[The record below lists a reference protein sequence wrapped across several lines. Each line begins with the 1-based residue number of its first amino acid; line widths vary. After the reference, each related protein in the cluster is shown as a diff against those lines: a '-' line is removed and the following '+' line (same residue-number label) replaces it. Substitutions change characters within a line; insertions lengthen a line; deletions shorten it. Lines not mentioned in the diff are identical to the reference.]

1 MPKSARGPIT
11 IYAPRRVSVRV
22 SLPGGRFNFRSR
34 LKTLISVLIVSGVVV
49 GLYPLIGEVWG
60 VITEGGSAVTL
71 DQVLDENFNLSLV
84 GYLEGTQLKSTATS
98 GAPLTVASTE
108 LVTDLNADLLDGQHG
123 NYYLD
128 WDNAT
133 DKPTVLSSLEG
144 VSNNNGNIDLIAGA
158 NMTITASDI
167 DNTITLAA
175 SAGIGGWVDDGTVVR
190 LETATD
196 WVGIGTAIPGATLD
210 VRGNAVFNENGDDND
225 FRIEGATDANLFI
238 VNAGLD
244 SVQIGVNGLPGG
256 IAEFSSSQIIFGQ
269 GGGVEAPAVD
279 FTVAGELN
287 ADLFQIDAGTNTIL
301 IDGGNTASFSASGI
315 VFNDVG
321 SAAIDIRFE
330 GATDANL
337 LYLDATANFLGI
349 GTDVPDG
356 KLHVFSGSAGVV
368 TAASTSDDL
377 VIENS
382 GIVGMSLLT
391 ANASQTFF
399 SMGSPADNNEAEM
412 YWLDETGWF
421 FFYKNNQYLGLR
433 ASELVLN
440 EGGAD
445 IDLRVEGT
453 AEANALFVDGSNGR
467 VGIGNNAPSQTLTV
481 ADVFVGYVGSFFND
495 GNNDN
500 RQGVFIQGCLDVNP
514 TAACNFLELR
524 DGDGGV
530 LGAIEGNGSGGV
542 TNASTGSDYA
552 ELFSGNR
559 VDFER
564 GDLIALGDQGR
575 VVPARP
581 GTRLVGAYSSTPATL
596 GNWRDGWENSY
607 NVVPVGLLGQL
618 RVKVSTEKGP
628 IRKGD
633 PITNSPSQPG
643 VGVKAAEAGR
653 ILGFALESTTS
664 DQHPSSVTLLLVYVS
679 PSWYDPDDSEVV
691 VDEEGDAA
699 QINPDGS
706 ITKIAAETIEAK
718 EGIFEKITATILGTF
733 EKIVAKTVEI
743 TSAVIESLSAKVAE
757 FGKLTVGD
765 SVAPTGITIYDR
777 ANGEPYCVS
786 VVEGAVTSEPGAC
799 E

>member
-1 MPKSARGPIT
+1 MIGLMPRSARGPIT
-11 IYAPRRVSVRV
+11 IYAPKRVSVEMFPSRR
-22 SLPGGRFNFRSR
+22 GRFNFKSR

-71 DQVLDENFNLSLV
+71 DLVLDETFNLSLE
-84 GYLEGTQLKSTATS
+84 GYLEGTRLKSTATS
-98 GAPLTVASTE
+98 GAPLVIASTD
-108 LVTDLNADLLDGQHG
+108 LVANLNADLLDGQHG
-123 NYYLD
+123 SYYLSGSD
-128 WDNAT
+128 LTWENISGE
-133 DKPTVLSSLEG
+133 PTVLSSLDG
-144 VSNNNGNIDLIAGA
+144 VSNDLGDIDLIAGA
-158 NMTITASDI
+158 NVTITPDDVA
-167 DNTITLAA
+167 NTITV
-175 SAGIGGWVDDGTVVR
+175 SATAGAGSGWIDDGTVVR

-196 WVGIGTAIPGATLD
+196 WVGIGTASPGATLD
-210 VRGNAVFNENGDDND
+210 VRGSAVFNEDGIDKTFRVESDSYPQLFALND
-225 FRIEGATDANLFI
+225 LG
-238 VNAGLD
+238 
-244 SVQIGVNGLPGG
+244 VQMGR
-256 IAEFSSSQIIFGQ
+256 
-269 GGGVEAPAVD
+269 
-279 FTVAGELN
+279 TTAGEIARFLG
-287 ADLFQIDAGTNTIL
+287 D
-301 IDGGNTASFSASGI
+301 I
-315 VFNDVG
+315 VFN
-321 SAAIDIRFE
+321 E
-330 GATDANL
+330 GVADQNFRVQGMTDASL
-337 LYLDATANFLGI
+337 LVVDASTNTVGI
-349 GTDVPDG
+349 GTNVPDG
-356 KLHVFSGSAGVV
+356 KFHVFSGSAGVV

-481 ADVFVGYVGSFFND
+481 TDVFVGYVGSFFND

-514 TAACNFLELR
+514 TSACNFLELR

-530 LGAIEGNGSGGV
+530 LGAIEGNGAGGV
-542 TNASTGSDYA
+542 TNASAGSDYA

-581 GTRLVGAYSSTPATL
+581 GTKLVGAYSSTPATL
-596 GNWRDGWENSY
+596 GNWHDGWENSY

-643 VGVKAAEAGR
+643 VGVKATEAGR

-679 PSWYDPDDSEVV
+679 PSWYDPDDS
-691 VDEEGDAA
+691 
-699 QINPDGS
+699 

-718 EGIFEKITATILGTF
+718 EGIFEKITAIILGTF

-765 SVAPTGITIYDR
+765 SEAPTGITIYDR
-777 ANGEPYCVS
+777 ANGEPYCVAVNEGT
-786 VVEGAVTSEPGAC
+786 VVTTAGVC